1 MGSGNHAR
9 TYLHPTERGELIELP
24 LAWYSENN
32 GTWAMN
38 PGHDRAYLRAPSR
51 TGACSATTYLL
62 RTPPALISPRAAT
75 AARCYYFER
84 SVYLKPD
91 DAEIRINYAV
101 TLAGLDRLPDARR
114 QIDAALKADPKSRE
128 ANNFLGTL
136 LENTG
141 PRDEALNEFL
151 RAAQLRP
158 DFGLAHWNVTRV
170 LSAKG
175 DGPRRDYNS
184 SRPRQ
189 CGPRDSRP
197 SAQGTGPIEFS

>member
-1 MGSGNHAR
+1 MGHEPWPRPRLHAPPR
-9 TYLHPTERGELIELP
+9 PVAYERMFCHNSCPQVPGR
-24 LAWYSENN
+24 LA
-32 GTWAMN
+32 
-38 PGHDRAYLRAPSR
+38 H
-51 TGACSATTYLL
+51 LL
-62 RTPPALISPRAAT
+62 
-75 AARCYYFER
+75 AARGDLPHAANYFER

-170 LSAKG
+170 LWQRAMR
-175 DGPRRDYNS
+175 PRRDYNS
-184 SRPRQ
+184 RGHGSADPGIRARALRAL
-189 CGPRDSRP
+189 GP
-197 SAQGTGPIEFS
+197 